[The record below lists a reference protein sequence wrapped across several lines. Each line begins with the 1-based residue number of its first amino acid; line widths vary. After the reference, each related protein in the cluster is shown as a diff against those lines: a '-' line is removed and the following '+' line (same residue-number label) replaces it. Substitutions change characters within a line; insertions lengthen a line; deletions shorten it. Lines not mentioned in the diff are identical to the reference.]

1 MGEKVMRTTKGAGAR
16 RVDLRQKLFPEGFA
30 RTARLR
36 LVPLQAADAFPLICL
51 TNDPLVAH
59 GYSLLPQP
67 FTHEDAD
74 RLIALPQD
82 GRGCFAALRV
92 QGKCARD
99 TGGEMIGC
107 AGVLARDTEKG
118 EFGDLEIGFWLG
130 APYHGRHYGEEAAG
144 AVIELARKAFP
155 KARIVAECPRENTV
169 SWRLLGRL
177 GFAPGAGPGLREGA
191 ELLSWRAEA
200 PVD

>member
-1 MGEKVMRTTKGAGAR
+1 MRTAKGAGGG
-16 RVDLRQKLFPEGFA
+16 RVDFRQKLFPEGFA
-30 RTARLR
+30 LTARLR

-59 GYSLLPQP
+59 GYSLLKQP
-67 FTHEDAD
+67 FTHDDAAK
-74 RLIALPQD
+74 LVALPRE
-82 GRGCFAALRV
+82 GRGCFAALRI

-99 TGGEMIGC
+99 AGGEMIGC
-107 AGVLARDTEKG
+107 AGVLARDSEG
-118 EFGDLEIGFWLG
+118 EARDSKEVRDLEIGFWLG
-130 APYHGRHYGEEAAG
+130 APYHGRHYGAEAAG
-144 AVIELARKAFP
+144 AMLDLARKAFP
-155 KARIVAECPRENTV
+155 KARIVAECPRENTA
-169 SWRLLGRL
+169 SWHLLGRL